1 MPTVTMT
8 SGMNVISRQNR
19 TMAGTARN
27 RWAKA
32 IPGEGPPVAHP
43 RRGFGVRRHGSIFS
57 ERRLRT
63 VVLGP
68 PLFGT

>member
-27 RWAKA
+27 RCAKA
-32 IPGEGPPVAHP
+32 IPVRAHLL
-43 RRGFGVRRHGSIFS
+43 RIRGAGSVYVDMGQS
-57 ERRLRT
+57 SLKRRLRT